1 MARLSI
7 VMPVYDEAATIVAAI
22 DRVLDVDFPC
32 PVEMIVVDDG
42 SKDTTAALLEP
53 MGERGVRVVRHSRN
67 LGKGAAVRTGVDLAS
82 GTHLI
87 VLDADLEYSPGDIP
101 TLLAPVLSGV
111 SDHVFG
117 SRVFGVNTRFQS
129 YRFAIGG
136 RATTLAANLLYD
148 SCLTDM
154 HTCLKLLPV
163 ADFRALEL
171 TEDGFGLDTELTA
184 RLLRAGVRPFE
195 VPVSYNGR
203 SMSEGKKISWQDGV
217 RCIAILAKVRGAR
230 RPQVISGTAGTRRT
244 ELAAL
249 SVAAPHTNVFRIV
262 PPGSPEEPAER
273 KVLFETVADAVA
285 L

>member
-7 VMPVYDEAATIVAAI
+7 VMPVYNEAPTIVAAI

-42 SKDTTAALLEP
+42 SKDASAALLEP

-87 VLDADLEYSPGDIP
+87 VLDADLEYAPGDIP

-117 SRVFGVNTRFQS
+117 SRVWGVNTRFQS
-129 YRFAIGG
+129 YRFAMGG

-217 RCIAILAKVRGAR
+217 RCIAILAKVRAAR
-230 RPQVISGTAGTRRT
+230 RPQVISGTSGTRRT
-244 ELAAL
+244 ELPAL
-249 SVAAPHTNVFRIV
+249 PVAAPHTNVFRIV
-262 PPGSPEEPAER
+262 PPGSPEKLAGR